1 MFTHFNVPFIVTV
14 LTALLL
20 VVQPVAAMMI
30 PSMAPAV
37 DARALSVP
45 SPIPDDNI
53 YTFVEESLP
62 EPNALSARAP
72 SGASVVH
79 DNNIYTLVEDVE
91 ESIARPGDLSARAPS
106 GASPIHDENIYTLL
120 EESLLEADA

>member
-1 MFTHFNVPFIVTV
+1 MFTHFNVAFIVTV
-14 LTALLL
+14 TALLL

-62 EPNALSARAP
+62 EPLSARAHLIRTAA
-72 SGASVVH
+72 SGGSV
-79 DNNIYTLVEDVE
+79 

-106 GASPIHDENIYTLL
+106 GASPIHDDNIYTLL
-120 EESLLEADA
+120 EESLPEADA